1 MGIPSKSKLAHRDK
15 ARKLIRIGDWVKIPN
30 SPGKFPVHPEW
41 LRVFNRF
48 SGRILKVVGW
58 DTEGYAWLSVG
69 REILSVDPHLLT
81 LHSRGANQMRRVPKF
96 ER

>member
-1 MGIPSKSKLAHRDK
+1 MPSKPKMARIDK
-15 ARKLIRIGDWVKIPN
+15 TGKLIRIGDWVKLPR
-30 SPGKFPVHPEW
+30 SPGKFPIHPKW

-58 DTEGYAWLSVG
+58 DTEGYAWLDIE
-69 REILSVDPHLLT
+69 REVLSVEPHLLT
-81 LHSRGANQMRRVPKF
+81 LHSRGTRQKRRAPQF

>member
-1 MGIPSKSKLAHRDK
+1 MPLKPKMARIDKHRK
-15 ARKLIRIGDWVKIPN
+15 PIRLGARVRLPR

-48 SGRILKVVGW
+48 SGRVLKVVGW
-58 DTEGYAWLSVG
+58 DTEGYAWLNIG
-69 REILSVDPHLLT
+69 REVLSVEPHLLT
-81 LHSRGANQMRRVPKF
+81 LHSFERGAPKAVRSQV